1 MRIERFSIR
10 KIIESFTSA
19 LRLQKKLP
27 EIDADVGIML
37 VQTQLLADLVADDVV
52 TLLLNIL
59 PDVLAL
65 QSEGIE
71 ASVADF
77 PIGEPLAL
85 QVGRE
90 LGMVLLE
97 ENLGRAQELF
107 AVGHHY
113 V

>member
-19 LRLQKKLP
+19 RRLQKKLP

-37 VQTQLLADLVADDVV
+37 VQTQLLANLVADDVV

-59 PDVLAL
+59 TDVLAL

-71 ASVADF
+71 AAVADF
-77 PIGEPLAL
+77 PIGEPLVL
-85 QVGRE
+85 QEGRE
-90 LGMVLLE
+90 LGMVLLK
-97 ENLGRAQELF
+97 ENLGGAQELF
-107 AVGHHY
+107 PVSHHY

>member
-37 VQTQLLADLVADDVV
+37 IQAQLLANLVADDVV
-52 TLLLNIL
+52 TLLLDIL

-65 QSEGIE
+65 QSEGLE
-71 ASVADF
+71 ATVADF
-77 PIGEPLAL
+77 PIGEPLVL
-85 QVGRE
+85 QEGRE
-90 LGMVLLE
+90 LGMVLLK
-97 ENLGRAQELF
+97 ENLGGAQELF
-107 AVGHHY
+107 PVSHHY

>member
-1 MRIERFSIR
+1 MGMERFSPR

-37 VQTQLLADLVADDVV
+37 VQTQLLANLVADDVV

-59 PDVLAL
+59 TDVLAL

-71 ASVADF
+71 AAVADF
-77 PIGEPLAL
+77 PIGEPLVL
-85 QVGRE
+85 QEGRE
-90 LGMVLLE
+90 LGMVLLK
-97 ENLGRAQELF
+97 ENLGGAQELF
-107 AVGHHY
+107 PVSHHY